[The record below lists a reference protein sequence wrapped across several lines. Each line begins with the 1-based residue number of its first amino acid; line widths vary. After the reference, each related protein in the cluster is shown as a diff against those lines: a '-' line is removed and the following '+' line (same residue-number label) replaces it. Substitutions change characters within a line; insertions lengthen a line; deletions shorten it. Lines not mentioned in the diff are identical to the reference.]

1 MERKMQKKI
10 ERKKEK
16 RKKEKHVSDRIK
28 LFPFDLL
35 KGAEERTRWKV

>member
-1 MERKMQKKI
+1 MERKI
-10 ERKKEK
+10 E

-35 KGAEERTRWKV
+35 KGVKERTRWKV